1 MVFSVSE
8 RRRPERSR
16 RVPLCWNNSLML
28 DLQKYSC
35 LGAALRD
42 ALDRFAGETCLIE
55 ADRDR
60 EKTRLAYS
68 DFKEISLPL
77 ARALEDADFDAGD
90 RAAILMTNQSK
101 WLISAYAI
109 FYSGGVLVPLDYK
122 LTPAEQLQLMEHS
135 KAKVLVVEYHLW
147 RAIMQSS
154 EFNQIKT
161 KLVLVTEAP
170 PGADLAGGFRWEDF
184 KRKGTPDF
192 VMRQRQDVA
201 CIVYSS
207 GTGGRPKGCVL
218 THENYLEQCRALTA
232 WYPFWPGVRYLS
244 ILPTNHAI
252 DFMVGFIGPF
262 VCGACVVHLR
272 TLRPEFVRDAFVRYR
287 ITYVS
292 LVPMIVK
299 NLERGLRAK
308 FDELPSWKRAIL
320 NRLISLNKLLTRRRA
335 RVRVSRMLLPQVHRA
350 FGGELLALI
359 TGGAFME
366 PSTMKF
372 FYDLGIPVVNGY
384 GLTEAGTA
392 LTLNDLKP
400 FRADTVGKPLPG
412 VELRVLSPNA
422 EGIGEIAARSK
433 TVMSQ
438 YLDDAE
444 LTLETIVEGW
454 LLTGDL
460 GRFDQY
466 GHLQLFGRKKNMIVT
481 EGGKNIYPEDIETV
495 FDGLPVKEYC
505 VFAANYLWPQK
516 EPGRETLVMALR
528 LEQNQR
534 FDSALLQEIV
544 NRNRRLPDFKRVG
557 EYFIWEKDFPRTAS
571 MKVKRQQLAEDV
583 RKTVDRG
590 VVVAL

>member
-1 MVFSVSE
+1 
-8 RRRPERSR
+8 
-16 RVPLCWNNSLML
+16 ML
-28 DLQKYSC
+28 DLGQYTC

-42 ALDRFAGETCLIE
+42 ALDRFSAQTCLIE

-60 EKTRLAYS
+60 EKVRLTYS
-68 DFKEISLPL
+68 DFKETALPL

-90 RAAILMTNQSK
+90 RAAIIMTNQSK
-101 WLISAYAI
+101 WLISAYAV
-109 FYSGGVLVPLDYK
+109 FYCGGVLVPLDYK
-122 LTPAEQLQLMEHS
+122 LTAAEHLQLLAHC

-154 EFNQIKT
+154 EFQKIAT
-161 KLVLVTEAP
+161 RIVLVTEAP
-170 PGADLAGGFRWEDF
+170 LGAELAGAFRWEDF
-184 KRKGTPDF
+184 KRKGAPDF
-192 VMRQRQDVA
+192 VMRQKDDVA

-287 ITYVS
+287 ITYVA

-308 FDELPSWKRAIL
+308 FDELPGWKRAFL
-320 NRLISLNKLLTRRRA
+320 NAMIATNKLLTRGHPRPKL
-335 RVRVSRMLLPQVHRA
+335 SRMLLPGVHRA

-366 PSTMKF
+366 PSTMQF

-412 VELRVLSPNA
+412 VELRILSPDSD
-422 EGIGEIAARSK
+422 GVGEVAARSK
-433 TVMSQ
+433 TVMSH
-438 YLDDAE
+438 YLDDPE
-444 LTLETIVEGW
+444 LTLATIVDGW

-460 GRFDQY
+460 GRFDRS

-481 EGGKNIYPEDIETV
+481 EGGKNIYPEDIETI
-495 FDGLPVKEYC
+495 FDGLPVKEYS
-505 VFAANYLWPQK
+505 VYAANYVWPKK
-516 EPGRETLVMALR
+516 ELREESLVLVVR
-528 LEQNQR
+528 LEQNQTL
-534 FDSALLQEIV
+534 DSKLLEEMSG
-544 NRNRRLPDFKRVG
+544 RNRRLPDFKRVSG
-557 EYFIWEKDFPRTAS
+557 YLVWEKDFPRTAS
-571 MKVKRQQLAEDV
+571 MKIKRQELADEIA
-583 RKTVDRG
+583 KTVERSA
-590 VVVAL
+590 VAEL